1 MPYMR
6 EFSMYMRICTQPGAY
21 LEGTRVF
28 VATKLV
34 HLCHL
39 FLPFL
44 ESTEVVLDQE
54 RRVELADGYVIV
66 S

>member
-6 EFSMYMRICTQPGAY
+6 EFSMYMRICTQQFAY

-28 VATKLV
+28 VSPELV
-34 HLCHL
+34 HLRHL

-54 RRVELADGYVIV
+54 RRVELADRDVIV